1 MSGMSLYKMT
11 GSFQRM
17 LDDITDCV
25 DDGIQFEALT
35 ESLDSLEGDIRQK
48 VENCAKMVRCLD
60 ARAKTFKEEQKF
72 FEAKSKAAAN
82 AAERLEDYIKLC
94 METVGMD
101 KVEGDVLTV
110 KIQKNSKPSLVV
122 DGKVPERF
130 LVPQEPKANN
140 AAITEA
146 LLAKEEL
153 DFARL
158 NYGKHIRI
166 S

>member
-1 MSGMSLYKMT
+1 MSGMSLFKMT

-101 KVEGDVLTV
+101 KVEGDILTV

-130 LVPQEPKANN
+130 LIPQEPKVNN

-146 LLAKEEL
+146 LLDKEDL